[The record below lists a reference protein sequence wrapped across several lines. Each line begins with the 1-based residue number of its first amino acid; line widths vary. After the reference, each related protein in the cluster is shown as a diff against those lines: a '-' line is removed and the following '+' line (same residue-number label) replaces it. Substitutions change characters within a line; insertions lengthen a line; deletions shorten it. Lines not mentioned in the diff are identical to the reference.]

1 MLAGVTNTPVRKA
14 PRRPPGRPR
23 AEESPASLEE
33 IFRVSLKAF
42 ATLGYDGVSLR
53 MLNRELGGSHNL
65 LNGRFGSKEAL
76 WYATVDWAFAPLAQ
90 RVATAFDPT
99 LTDPLEQVRIFIRV
113 FLLYSADHPEL
124 LGLMNIEGQQ
134 DTERLAYIFNT
145 YIEPA
150 MEPMRRLLDHL
161 VAEGRI
167 RPVPLSTFHF
177 ILTHG
182 AAGTFT
188 LAPLARLF
196 SQLDNRDAAT
206 PQEHA
211 ELSADFIVRGL
222 RADLVDPEPASAKGR
237 RRQRN

>member
-1 MLAGVTNTPVRKA
+1 VTKSQLRKA

-23 AEESPASLEE
+23 AEESPASLDE

-76 WYATVDWAFAPLAQ
+76 WYATVDWAFGPLAQ
-90 RVATAFDPT
+90 QVITAFDPT

-113 FLLYSADHPEL
+113 FLTYSAEHPEL
-124 LGLMNIEGQQ
+124 LGLMNIEGRQ
-134 DTERLAYIFNT
+134 DTERLAYIFNN

-150 MEPMRRLLDHL
+150 MKPLQRLLDHL
-161 VAEGRI
+161 VSEGRI
-167 RPVPLSTFHF
+167 RPVPLGTFHF

-182 AAGTFT
+182 AGGPFT
-188 LAPLARLF
+188 LEPLARLF
-196 SQLDNRDAAT
+196 SQIDPRGSVT

-222 RADLVDPEPASAKGR
+222 RADIVETTASAPKGR
-237 RRQRN
+237 RRQRS

>member
-1 MLAGVTNTPVRKA
+1 MSPSVRKA
-14 PRRPPGRPR
+14 PRRAPGRPR
-23 AEESPASLEE
+23 AEESPASLED

-53 MLNRELGGSHNL
+53 TLNRELGGSHNL

-90 RVATAFDPT
+90 RVTTAFDPT

-124 LGLMNIEGQQ
+124 VGLMNIEGQQ
-134 DTERLAYIFNT
+134 DTERLAYVFNT

-161 VAEGRI
+161 IAEGRI
-167 RPVPLSTFHF
+167 HPVPLSTFHF

-182 AAGTFT
+182 AAGQFT
-188 LAPLARLF
+188 LEPLARHF
-196 SQLDNRDAAT
+196 SQIDHRGDVT
-206 PQEHA
+206 PQEQA
-211 ELSADFIVRGL
+211 ELSADFIIRGL
-222 RADLVDPEPASAKGR
+222 RADAVEPEATQPKTTRKR
-237 RRQRN
+237 RN

>member
-1 MLAGVTNTPVRKA
+1 MSSPVRKA

-23 AEESPASLEE
+23 AEESPASLDE

-53 MLNRELGGSHNL
+53 TLNRELGGSHNL

-76 WYATVDWAFAPLAQ
+76 WYATADWAFAPLAQ

-113 FLLYSADHPEL
+113 FLMYSADHPEL
-124 LGLMNIEGQQ
+124 VGLMNIEGQQ

-150 MEPMRRLLDHL
+150 MEPLRRLLDHL

-167 RPVPLSTFHF
+167 HPVPLSTFHF

-182 AAGTFT
+182 AGGLFT
-188 LAPLARLF
+188 LEPLARHL
-196 SQLDNRDAAT
+196 SQIDDRGAVT

-222 RADLVDPEPASAKGR
+222 RVDSAEPAVASSKSR

>member
-1 MLAGVTNTPVRKA
+1 MRKA

-113 FLLYSADHPEL
+113 FLTYSADHPEL
-124 LGLMNIEGQQ
+124 LGLMNIEGRQ
-134 DTERLAYIFNT
+134 DTERLAYVFNS

-150 MEPMRRLLDHL
+150 MKPLRRLLDHL

-167 RPVPLSTFHF
+167 RPVPLGTFHF

-182 AAGTFT
+182 AGGPFT
-188 LAPLARLF
+188 LEPLARLF
-196 SQLDNRDAAT
+196 SQIDPRGAVT

-222 RADLVDPEPASAKGR
+222 RTDPVAPEALSSKR
-237 RRQRN
+237 RRQQRN